1 METIKLTRARA
12 HAGLAAMLLG
22 SVAWSGGALAQNV
35 SNTNTNTNTNAV
47 TTSTTT
53 TNAATTNAATT
64 DAITNNAVTA
74 NGAARGQNNNS
85 GGNAGGASSRAPTD
99 PGVRGGDPGA
109 GGALQ
114 GLNDVERQYFDV
126 AKDVFQ
132 EVDAVAEGLG
142 PTFNLDS
149 CSGCHS
155 QPTIGGTSPATN
167 PQVAIATAAGAK
179 NVVPPFITANGPVRE
194 ARFVRNRDGSPDG
207 GVHGLFVITGRS
219 DAAGCNIAQ
228 PNFAAELARNNVIFR
243 IPTPLFGLG
252 LVENVSDGALEAS
265 LAANT
270 QQKRSLGISGRFNRN
285 GNDGTIARFGWKAQN
300 KSLLL
305 FSGEAY
311 NVEMGIT
318 NELFQNERNNDPNCQ
333 LNATPEDT
341 TPLESENTAS
351 PSASFQNDIDL
362 FAAFMRLSAPPTPAS
377 AAATPV
383 AQATPAGQATGTA
396 GATTTTGAAGATT
409 TTGAAGATTT
419 TGTAGAATT
428 TGTASGT
435 TTTTGAATATS
446 TLMASAAADASSVL
460 PSAAGSSSA
469 QSSSSASSGAS
480 VTRGT
485 QVFSNVGCQACHT
498 KSLTTAKSA
507 LTGQSNVTIQ
517 PFSDFALHEMGTG
530 LADGVSQ
537 GTANGNEF
545 RTAPLWGVGQ
555 RIFFLHDGRTKDL
568 HEAIQQHASR
578 GSEANTVINNYNL
591 LSRDDKQSLLVFL
604 RSL

>member
-1 METIKLTRARA
+1 MGTTNFARVSSRAS
-12 HAGLAAMLLG
+12 LAAMLMG
-22 SVAWSGGALAQNV
+22 SVVWSGVARAQN
-35 SNTNTNTNTNAV
+35 T
-47 TTSTTT
+47 
-53 TNAATTNAATT
+53 ATTNATAGAATAGTTVGTATT
-64 DAITNNAVTA
+64 GATTA
-74 NGAARGQNNNS
+74 GAAAVDALSQTQNRN
-85 GGNAGGASSRAPTD
+85 GGGASSRAPVD
-99 PGVRGGDPGA
+99 PGVRGGAVGA
-109 GGALQ
+109 GGPLT
-114 GLNDVERQYFDV
+114 GLNDVERQFFDV
-126 AKDVFQ
+126 SKEVFQ
-132 EVDAVAEGLG
+132 EVDAAADGLG

-155 QPTIGGTSPATN
+155 QPAIGGTSPATN
-167 PQVAIATAAGAK
+167 PQVAVATLMGAK
-179 NVVPPFITANGPVRE
+179 NVVPSFITANGPVRE

-228 PNFAAELARNNVIFR
+228 PNFAAELARNNVVFR

-252 LVENVSDGALEAS
+252 LVENVSDGALEAA
-265 LAANT
+265 LAANA
-270 QQKRSLGISGRFNRN
+270 QQKRTLGISGRFNRN

-318 NELFQNERNNDPNCQ
+318 NELFQNERDSDPNCQ
-333 LNATPEDT
+333 FKVTPNDS

-377 AAATPV
+377 SSATPV
-383 AQATPAGQATGTA
+383 AQASGALNGTA
-396 GATTTTGAAGATT
+396 GQ
-409 TTGAAGATTT
+409 
-419 TGTAGAATT
+419 T
-428 TGTASGT
+428 TGTASGASTASSPASTASSPAST
-435 TTTTGAATATS
+435 TPSTASTASSPASTVVASATA
-446 TLMASAAADASSVL
+446 DVSSVMTA
-460 PSAAGSSSA
+460 AAGSSAA
-469 QSSSSASSGAS
+469 QPSSSASSGAS
-480 VTRGT
+480 VTRGN

-498 KSLTTAKSA
+498 KTFTTEKSP

-537 GTANGNEF
+537 GSANGNEF

-578 GSEANTVINNYNL
+578 GSEANAVINNYNL
-591 LSRDDKQSLLVFL
+591 LSRDDKQALINYL

>member
-1 METIKLTRARA
+1 METIKLARARTL
-12 HAGLAAMLLG
+12 AGLAAMLLG
-22 SVAWSGGALAQNV
+22 SAAWSGTAVAQV
-35 SNTNTNTNTNAV
+35 ASNPTTAAAANTNAA
-47 TTSTTT
+47 
-53 TNAATTNAATT
+53 NANADT
-64 DAITNNAVTA
+64 NAVTA
-74 NGAARGQNNNS
+74 NAAGRGQNNNS
-85 GGNAGGASSRAPTD
+85 GGASSRAPTD

-109 GGALQ
+109 GGALP

-132 EVDAVAEGLG
+132 EVDAAADGLG

-167 PQVAIATAAGAK
+167 PQVAVATLMGAK
-179 NVVPPFITANGPVRE
+179 NVVPSFITANGPIRE

-219 DAAGCNIAQ
+219 DAPGCNIAQ
-228 PNFAAELARNNVIFR
+228 PNFAAELARNNVVFR
-243 IPTPLFGLG
+243 IPTPVFGLG
-252 LVENVSDGALEAS
+252 LVENISDGALEAS
-265 LAANT
+265 LAANA
-270 QQKRSLGISGRFNRN
+270 QQKRALGISGRFNRN

-318 NELFQNERNNDPNCQ
+318 NELFQNERNSDPACQFKVTPNDS
-333 LNATPEDT
+333 
-341 TPLESENTAS
+341 TPLVSENTAS

-362 FAAFMRLSAPPTPAS
+362 FAAFMRFSAPPTPAS
-377 AAATPV
+377 AAAAPV
-383 AQATPAGQATGTA
+383 AQATGASNVTAGQ
-396 GATTTTGAAGATT
+396 
-409 TTGAAGATTT
+409 T
-419 TGTAGAATT
+419 TGTATGAS
-428 TGTASGT
+428 TASSPTST
-435 TTTTGAATATS
+435 TSSPASTVVASATA
-446 TLMASAAADASSVL
+446 DVSSVMN
-460 PSAAGSSSA
+460 AVAGSSAAQPSA
-469 QSSSSASSGAS
+469 SASSGAS
-480 VTRGT
+480 VTRGN

-498 KSLTTAKSA
+498 KTFTTEKSP

-517 PFSDFALHEMGTG
+517 PFSDFAVHEMGTG

-537 GTANGNEF
+537 GSANGNEF

-578 GSEANTVINNYNL
+578 GSEANAVINNYNL
-591 LSRDDKQSLLVFL
+591 LSRDDKQALVNYL

>member
-12 HAGLAAMLLG
+12 HAGVAAMLLG
-22 SVAWSGGALAQNV
+22 SVAWSGVALAQNV
-35 SNTNTNTNTNAV
+35 SNTNPNAV

-53 TNAATTNAATT
+53 TNAATTDAATV
-64 DAITNNAVTA
+64 NA
-74 NGAARGQNNNS
+74 AARGQNNNS
-85 GGNAGGASSRAPTD
+85 TGASSRSGATD

-109 GGALQ
+109 GGALP

-126 AKDVFQ
+126 AKEVFQ
-132 EVDAVAEGLG
+132 EVDAGPDGLG
-142 PTFNLDS
+142 PRFNLDS

-167 PQVAIATAAGAK
+167 PQVAVATLMGAK
-179 NVVPPFITANGPVRE
+179 NVVPPFITANGPIRE

-228 PNFAAELARNNVIFR
+228 PNFAAELARNNVVFR
-243 IPTPLFGLG
+243 IPTPVFGLG
-252 LVENVSDGALEAS
+252 LVENVSDGTLEAS
-265 LAANT
+265 LAANA
-270 QQKRSLGISGRFNRN
+270 QQKRALGISGRFNRN

-318 NELFQNERNNDPNCQ
+318 NELFQNERNSDPACQ
-333 LNATPEDT
+333 FKATPNDH
-341 TPLESENTAS
+341 TPLVSEETAS
-351 PSASFQNDIDL
+351 ASASFQSDIDL
-362 FAAFMRLSAPPTPAS
+362 FAAFMRFSAPPTPAS
-377 AAATPV
+377 ATATPV
-383 AQATPAGQATGTA
+383 AQTAPAGQ
-396 GATTTTGAAGATT
+396 TTGAATA
-409 TTGAAGATTT
+409 TTGAATATT
-419 TGTAGAATT
+419 GAA
-428 TGTASGT
+428 SG

-446 TLMASAAADASSVL
+446 TLMASASADASSVMTA
-460 PSAAGSSSA
+460 AAGSSAA
-469 QSSSSASSGAS
+469 QPSSTASSGTS
-480 VTRGT
+480 VTRGG

-498 KSLTTAKSA
+498 KTLTTEKSP

-517 PFSDFALHEMGTG
+517 PFSDFAVHEMGTG

>member
-1 METIKLTRARA
+1 METIKLARARTL
-12 HAGLAAMLLG
+12 AGLAAMLLG
-22 SVAWSGGALAQNV
+22 SVAWSGAALAQDV
-35 SNTNTNTNTNAV
+35 SNANATANAANASTNADANTNAASANV
-47 TTSTTT
+47 D
-53 TNAATTNAATT
+53 TNAANANTANATANPNAAT
-64 DAITNNAVTA
+64 ANTA
-74 NGAARGQNNNS
+74 GRGQNNNS
-85 GGNAGGASSRAPTD
+85 GGASSRTPTD

-109 GGALQ
+109 GGALA

-126 AKDVFQ
+126 AKEVFQ
-132 EVDAVAEGLG
+132 EVDAGPDGLG
-142 PTFNLDS
+142 PRFNLDS

-167 PQVAIATAAGAK
+167 PQVAVATLMGAK
-179 NVVPPFITANGPVRE
+179 NVVPPFVTANGPIRE

-207 GVHGLFVITGRS
+207 GVHSLFVITGRS
-219 DAAGCNIAQ
+219 DTPGCNIAQ
-228 PNFAAELARNNVIFR
+228 PNFAAELARNNVVFR
-243 IPTPLFGLG
+243 IPTPVFGLG
-252 LVENVSDGALEAS
+252 LVENVSDGTLEAS
-265 LAANT
+265 LAANA
-270 QQKRSLGISGRFNRN
+270 QQKRALGISGRFNRN

-318 NELFQNERNNDPNCQ
+318 NELFQSERDSDPACQFKVTPNDS
-333 LNATPEDT
+333 
-341 TPLESENTAS
+341 TPLVSAETAS

-362 FAAFMRLSAPPTPAS
+362 FAAFMRFSAPPTPAS
-377 AAATPV
+377 ATATPV
-383 AQATPAGQATGTA
+383 AQATGASNATAGQ
-396 GATTTTGAAGATT
+396 
-409 TTGAAGATTT
+409 
-419 TGTAGAATT
+419 
-428 TGTASGT
+428 
-435 TTTTGAATATS
+435 TTGAATGTSAASSATS
-446 TLMASAAADASSVL
+446 TVVASAAADVSSVMTA
-460 PSAAGSSSA
+460 AAGSTTAAGLTAAQPSSA
-469 QSSSSASSGAS
+469 ASSGAS
-480 VTRGT
+480 VTRGS

-498 KSLTTAKSA
+498 QTLTTEKSP

-517 PFSDFALHEMGTG
+517 PFSDFAVHEMGTG

-578 GSEANTVINNYNL
+578 GSEANTVINNYNQL
-591 LSRDDKQSLLVFL
+591 ARDDKQALINYL

>member
-1 METIKLTRARA
+1 METIKLARARTL
-12 HAGLAAMLLG
+12 AGLAAMLLG
-22 SVAWSGGALAQNV
+22 SAAWSGIALAQDV
-35 SNTNTNTNTNAV
+35 SNPAASTANADTNAV
-47 TTSTTT
+47 TS
-53 TNAATTNAATT
+53 NPAGRA
-64 DAITNNAVTA
+64 
-74 NGAARGQNNNS
+74 QNNNP
-85 GGNAGGASSRAPTD
+85 GGASARAPTD

-109 GGALQ
+109 GGALP
-114 GLNDVERQYFDV
+114 GLSDVERQYFDV

-132 EVDAVAEGLG
+132 EVDAAADGLG

-167 PQVAIATAAGAK
+167 PQVAVATLMGAK
-179 NVVPPFITANGPVRE
+179 NVVPSFITANGPIRE

-207 GVHGLFVITGRS
+207 GVHSLFVITGRS
-219 DAAGCNIAQ
+219 DAPGCNIAQ
-228 PNFAAELARNNVIFR
+228 PNFAAELARNNVVFR
-243 IPTPLFGLG
+243 IPTPVFGLG
-252 LVENVSDGALEAS
+252 LVENISDGALEAS
-265 LAANT
+265 LAANA
-270 QQKRSLGISGRFNRN
+270 QQKRALGISGRFNRN

-318 NELFQNERNNDPNCQ
+318 NELFQNERNSDPACQFKVTPNDS
-333 LNATPEDT
+333 
-341 TPLESENTAS
+341 TPLVSENTAS

-362 FAAFMRLSAPPTPAS
+362 FAAFMRFSAPPTPAS
-377 AAATPV
+377 AAAAPV
-383 AQATPAGQATGTA
+383 AQATGASNVTAGQ
-396 GATTTTGAAGATT
+396 
-409 TTGAAGATTT
+409 T
-419 TGTAGAATT
+419 TGTATGAS
-428 TGTASGT
+428 TASSPTST
-435 TTTTGAATATS
+435 TSSPASTVVASATA
-446 TLMASAAADASSVL
+446 DVSSVMN
-460 PSAAGSSSA
+460 AVAGSSAAQPSA
-469 QSSSSASSGAS
+469 SASSGAS
-480 VTRGT
+480 VTRGN

-498 KSLTTAKSA
+498 KTFTTEKSP

-517 PFSDFALHEMGTG
+517 PFSDFAVHEMGTG

-537 GTANGNEF
+537 GSANGNEF

-578 GSEANTVINNYNL
+578 GSEANAVINNYNL
-591 LSRDDKQSLLVFL
+591 LSRDDKQALVNYL

>member
-1 METIKLTRARA
+1 METIKLARA
-12 HAGLAAMLLG
+12 HTLAGLAAMLLG
-22 SVAWSGGALAQNV
+22 SAAWSGTALAQAV
-35 SNTNTNTNTNAV
+35 SNP
-47 TTSTTT
+47 TTSAAAANA
-53 TNAATTNAATT
+53 NAANANVDT
-64 DAITNNAVTA
+64 NAVTA
-74 NGAARGQNNNS
+74 NAAGRGGQNNNS
-85 GGNAGGASSRAPTD
+85 GGASSRAPTD

-109 GGALQ
+109 GGALP

-126 AKDVFQ
+126 AKEVFQ
-132 EVDAVAEGLG
+132 EVDAAADGLG

-167 PQVAIATAAGAK
+167 PQVAVATLMGAK
-179 NVVPPFITANGPVRE
+179 NVVPSFITANGPIRE

-219 DAAGCNIAQ
+219 DAPGCNIAQ
-228 PNFAAELARNNVIFR
+228 PNFAAELARNNVVFR
-243 IPTPLFGLG
+243 IPTPVFGLG
-252 LVENVSDGALEAS
+252 LVENISDGALEAS
-265 LAANT
+265 LAANA
-270 QQKRSLGISGRFNRN
+270 QQKRALGISGRFNRN

-318 NELFQNERNNDPNCQ
+318 NELFQNERNSDPACQFKVTPNDS
-333 LNATPEDT
+333 
-341 TPLESENTAS
+341 TPLVSENTAS

-362 FAAFMRLSAPPTPAS
+362 FAAFMRFSAPPTPAS
-377 AAATPV
+377 GTATPV
-383 AQATPAGQATGTA
+383 AQATGASNVAAGQ
-396 GATTTTGAAGATT
+396 
-409 TTGAAGATTT
+409 T
-419 TGTAGAATT
+419 TGTGTGASTASSPAS
-428 TGTASGT
+428 TASGET
-435 TTTTGAATATS
+435 STASTPAPTVVASATA
-446 TLMASAAADASSVL
+446 DVSSVMAT
-460 PSAAGSSSA
+460 AAGSPTA
-469 QSSSSASSGAS
+469 QPSSSASSGAT
-480 VTRGT
+480 VTRGN

-498 KSLTTAKSA
+498 KTFTTEKSP

-517 PFSDFALHEMGTG
+517 PLSDFALHEMGTG

-578 GSEANTVINNYNL
+578 GSEANAVINNYNL
-591 LSRDDKQSLLVFL
+591 LSRDDKQALINYL

>member
-1 METIKLTRARA
+1 MFQTQLQAAANANTTAA
-12 HAGLAAMLLG
+12 TAG
-22 SVAWSGGALAQNV
+22 V
-35 SNTNTNTNTNAV
+35 NTNAV
-47 TTSTTT
+47 TA
-53 TNAATTNAATT
+53 N
-64 DAITNNAVTA
+64 TA
-74 NGAARGQNNNS
+74 GRGQNNNS
-85 GGNAGGASSRAPTD
+85 GGASSRAPTD

-109 GGALQ
+109 GGALP

-132 EVDAVAEGLG
+132 EVDAAADGLG

-167 PQVAIATAAGAK
+167 PQVAVATLMGAK
-179 NVVPPFITANGPVRE
+179 NVVPSFITANGPIRE

-219 DAAGCNIAQ
+219 DAPGCNIAQ
-228 PNFAAELARNNVIFR
+228 PNFAAELARNNVVFR
-243 IPTPLFGLG
+243 IPTPVFGLG
-252 LVENVSDGALEAS
+252 LVENISDGALEAS
-265 LAANT
+265 LAANA
-270 QQKRSLGISGRFNRN
+270 QQKRALGISGRFNRN

-318 NELFQNERNNDPNCQ
+318 NELFQNERDSDPACQFKVTPNDS
-333 LNATPEDT
+333 
-341 TPLESENTAS
+341 TPLVSENTAS

-362 FAAFMRLSAPPTPAS
+362 FAAFMRFSAPPTPAS

-383 AQATPAGQATGTA
+383 AQATGASNATAGQTGP
-396 GATTTTGAAGATT
+396 GPMVKPTTSARHRDRCDIDCSSPTSTVV
-409 TTGAAGATTT
+409 
-419 TGTAGAATT
+419 
-428 TGTASGT
+428 AS
-435 TTTTGAATATS
+435 ATA
-446 TLMASAAADASSVL
+446 DVSSVMTT
-460 PSAAGSSSA
+460 AAGSSTA
-469 QSSSSASSGAS
+469 QPSSSASSGAS
-480 VTRGT
+480 VTRGN

-498 KSLTTAKSA
+498 KTFTTEKSP

-517 PFSDFALHEMGTG
+517 PFSDFAVHEMGTG

-537 GTANGNEF
+537 GSANGNEF

-578 GSEANTVINNYNL
+578 GSEANAVINNYNL
-591 LSRDDKQSLLVFL
+591 LSRDDKQALINYL

>member
-1 METIKLTRARA
+1 METIKLARARTL
-12 HAGLAAMLLG
+12 AGLAAMLLG
-22 SVAWSGGALAQNV
+22 SAAWSGTAVAQV
-35 SNTNTNTNTNAV
+35 ASNPTTAAAANTNAA
-47 TTSTTT
+47 
-53 TNAATTNAATT
+53 NANADT
-64 DAITNNAVTA
+64 NAVTA
-74 NGAARGQNNNS
+74 NAAGRGQNNNS
-85 GGNAGGASSRAPTD
+85 GGASSRAPTD

-109 GGALQ
+109 GGALP

-132 EVDAVAEGLG
+132 EVDAAADGLG

-167 PQVAIATAAGAK
+167 PQVAVATLMGAK
-179 NVVPPFITANGPVRE
+179 NVVPSFITANGPIRE

-219 DAAGCNIAQ
+219 DAPGCNIAQ
-228 PNFAAELARNNVIFR
+228 PNFAAELARNNVVFR
-243 IPTPLFGLG
+243 IPTPVFGLG
-252 LVENVSDGALEAS
+252 LVENISDGALEAS
-265 LAANT
+265 LAANA
-270 QQKRSLGISGRFNRN
+270 QQKRALGISGRFNRN

-318 NELFQNERNNDPNCQ
+318 NELFQNERNSDPACQFKVTPNDS
-333 LNATPEDT
+333 
-341 TPLESENTAS
+341 TPLVSENTAS

-362 FAAFMRLSAPPTPAS
+362 FAAFMRFSAPPTPAS
-377 AAATPV
+377 AAAAPV
-383 AQATPAGQATGTA
+383 AQATGASNVTAGQ
-396 GATTTTGAAGATT
+396 
-409 TTGAAGATTT
+409 T
-419 TGTAGAATT
+419 TGTATGAS
-428 TGTASGT
+428 TASSPTST
-435 TTTTGAATATS
+435 TSSPASTVVASATA
-446 TLMASAAADASSVL
+446 DVSSVMN
-460 PSAAGSSSA
+460 AVAGSSAAQPSA
-469 QSSSSASSGAS
+469 SASSGAS
-480 VTRGT
+480 VTRGN

-498 KSLTTAKSA
+498 KTFTTEKSP

-517 PFSDFALHEMGTG
+517 PFSDFAVHEMGTG

-537 GTANGNEF
+537 GSANGNEF

-578 GSEANTVINNYNL
+578 GSEANAVINNYNL
-591 LSRDDKQSLLVFL
+591 LSRDDKQALVNFL

>member
-1 METIKLTRARA
+1 METIKLTRTRA
-12 HAGLAAMLLG
+12 YAGIAAMLLG

-35 SNTNTNTNTNAV
+35 SNTTPNAV
-47 TTSTTT
+47 ATSTTT
-53 TNAATTNAATT
+53 TDATT
-64 DAITNNAVTA
+64 DNAVTA
-74 NGAARGQNNNS
+74 NAAARGQNNNS
-85 GGNAGGASSRAPTD
+85 GGSSSRSAPTD

-109 GGALQ
+109 GGALT

-126 AKDVFQ
+126 AKEVFQ
-132 EVDAVAEGLG
+132 EVDAGPDGLG

-167 PQVAIATAAGAK
+167 PQVAVATLMGAK
-179 NVVPPFITANGPVRE
+179 NVVPPFITATGPIRE

-228 PNFAAELARNNVIFR
+228 PNFAAELARNNVVFR
-243 IPTPLFGLG
+243 IPTPVFGLG
-252 LVENVSDGALEAS
+252 LVENVSDGALEAA
-265 LAANT
+265 LAANA
-270 QQKRSLGISGRFNRN
+270 QQKRALGISGRFNRN

-318 NELFQNERNNDPNCQ
+318 NELFQNERNSDPACQ
-333 LNATPEDT
+333 FKATPNDS
-341 TPLESENTAS
+341 TPLVSEETAS
-351 PSASFQNDIDL
+351 PSASFQSDIDL
-362 FAAFMRLSAPPTPAS
+362 FAAFMRFSAPPTPAS
-377 AAATPV
+377 ATATPV
-383 AQATPAGQATGTA
+383 AQTAPAGQ
-396 GATTTTGAAGATT
+396 TTGAATA
-409 TTGAAGATTT
+409 TTGAATATT
-419 TGTAGAATT
+419 GAA
-428 TGTASGT
+428 SG

-446 TLMASAAADASSVL
+446 TLMASASADASSVMTA
-460 PSAAGSSSA
+460 AAGSSAA
-469 QSSSSASSGAS
+469 QPSSTASSGTS
-480 VTRGT
+480 VTRGG

-498 KSLTTAKSA
+498 KTLTTEKSP

-517 PFSDFALHEMGTG
+517 PFSDFAVHEMGTG

-591 LSRDDKQSLLVFL
+591 LSRDDKQSLLNFL

>member
-12 HAGLAAMLLG
+12 HAGITAMLLG
-22 SVAWSGGALAQNV
+22 SVAWSGAALAQNV
-35 SNTNTNTNTNAV
+35 STTSPNAV

-53 TNAATTNAATT
+53 TDAATTNA
-64 DAITNNAVTA
+64 VTA
-74 NGAARGQNNNS
+74 NAAARGQSNNS
-85 GGNAGGASSRAPTD
+85 AGASSRSGATD

-109 GGALQ
+109 GGALP

-126 AKDVFQ
+126 AKEVFQ
-132 EVDAVAEGLG
+132 EVDAGPDGLG
-142 PTFNLDS
+142 PRFNLDS

-167 PQVAIATAAGAK
+167 PQVAVATLMGAK
-179 NVVPPFITANGPVRE
+179 NVVPPFITANGPIRE

-228 PNFAAELARNNVIFR
+228 PNFAAELARNNVVFR
-243 IPTPLFGLG
+243 IPTPVFGLG
-252 LVENVSDGALEAS
+252 LVENVSDGTLEAS
-265 LAANT
+265 LAANA
-270 QQKRSLGISGRFNRN
+270 QQKRGLGISGRFNRN

-318 NELFQNERNNDPNCQ
+318 NELFQNERESDPACQFKVTPNDS
-333 LNATPEDT
+333 
-341 TPLESENTAS
+341 TPLVSEETAS
-351 PSASFQNDIDL
+351 ASASFQSDIDL
-362 FAAFMRLSAPPTPAS
+362 FAAFMRFSAPPTPAS
-377 AAATPV
+377 ATATPV
-383 AQATPAGQATGTA
+383 AQTAPAGQ
-396 GATTTTGAAGATT
+396 TTGAATA
-409 TTGAAGATTT
+409 TTGAATATT
-419 TGTAGAATT
+419 GAA
-428 TGTASGT
+428 SG

-446 TLMASAAADASSVL
+446 TLMASASADASSVL
-460 PSAAGSSSA
+460 PAAAGSSSA
-469 QSSSSASSGAS
+469 QSSSTASSGAS
-480 VTRGT
+480 VTRGG

-498 KSLTTAKSA
+498 KTLTTEKSP

-517 PFSDFALHEMGTG
+517 PFSDFAVHEMGTG

-537 GTANGNEF
+537 GSANGNEF

-568 HEAIQQHASR
+568 YEAIQQHASR

>member
-1 METIKLTRARA
+1 METIKLARARTL
-12 HAGLAAMLLG
+12 AGLAAMLLG
-22 SVAWSGGALAQNV
+22 TAAWSGTALAQVV
-35 SNTNTNTNTNAV
+35 SNPTTSAATANTNAANANAD
-47 TTSTTT
+47 
-53 TNAATTNAATT
+53 TNAATANAA
-64 DAITNNAVTA
+64 
-74 NGAARGQNNNS
+74 GRGQNNNS
-85 GGNAGGASSRAPTD
+85 SSASSRAPTD

-109 GGALQ
+109 GGALP

-126 AKDVFQ
+126 AKEVFQ
-132 EVDAVAEGLG
+132 EVDAAADGLG

-167 PQVAIATAAGAK
+167 PQVAVATLMGAK
-179 NVVPPFITANGPVRE
+179 NVVPSFITANGPIRE

-219 DAAGCNIAQ
+219 DAPGCNIAQ
-228 PNFAAELARNNVIFR
+228 PNFAAELARNNVVFR
-243 IPTPLFGLG
+243 IPTPVFGLG
-252 LVENVSDGALEAS
+252 LVENISDGALEAS
-265 LAANT
+265 LAANA
-270 QQKRSLGISGRFNRN
+270 QQKRALGISGRFNRN

-318 NELFQNERNNDPNCQ
+318 NELFQNERNSDPACQFKVTPNDS
-333 LNATPEDT
+333 
-341 TPLESENTAS
+341 TPLVSENTAS

-362 FAAFMRLSAPPTPAS
+362 FAAFMRFSAPPTPAS
-377 AAATPV
+377 ATATPV
-383 AQATPAGQATGTA
+383 AQATGASNVTAGQ
-396 GATTTTGAAGATT
+396 
-409 TTGAAGATTT
+409 T
-419 TGTAGAATT
+419 TGTATGAS
-428 TGTASGT
+428 TASS
-435 TTTTGAATATS
+435 ATS
-446 TLMASAAADASSVL
+446 TMVASATADVSSVL
-460 PSAAGSSSA
+460 ATAAGASTAQPSSSA
-469 QSSSSASSGAS
+469 ASGAS
-480 VTRGT
+480 VTRGN

-498 KSLTTAKSA
+498 KTFTTEKSP

-517 PFSDFALHEMGTG
+517 PFSDFAVHEMGTG

-578 GSEANTVINNYNL
+578 GSEANAVINNYNL
-591 LSRDDKQSLLVFL
+591 LSRDDKQSLINYL